1 MPKLKVI
8 KKKGQKPI
16 KFHPGGLHES
26 LGVKKDEPIPSGKMS
41 GAMEGDY
48 GNLAKKQAMFA
59 KNVLVGKK

>member
-26 LGVKKDEPIPSGKMS
+26 LGVSKDKPIPSGKMEA
-41 GAMEGDY
+41 AMGGDY